1 MSLDDLLLVCRGFDG
16 GGAGKGGAGRGRKG
30 MHFGVW

>member
-16 GGAGKGGAGRGRKG
+16 GGPDKGRKG

>member
-1 MSLDDLLLVCRGFDG
+1 MSLDDLLLVCHGFDG
-16 GGAGKGGAGRGRKG
+16 GGPDRGGADRGRKG

>member
-16 GGAGKGGAGRGRKG
+16 GGAGRGRKG